1 MRVHARCTNVG
12 GSASPPAQK
21 CCAPSRNDAH
31 YFFGSRTWG
40 EIMRGDRMTMHG
52 GLAQC
57 WTRCIA
63 AVSKSC
69 RIGRVTWWPRAV
81 GSKKGAS
88 CFPFSRRA
96 AQGGQSRSCRGR
108 DAPGPQVPRTLVT
121 KVALQRVYCSG
132 PNLPKQPPLQIYGD

>member
-1 MRVHARCTNVG
+1 MVHHNNKSSTWYQGIILMRSHDDARRCVLMRDVQMLEVLRRLRPKNVARHQEMMRTN
-12 GSASPPAQK
+12 
-21 CCAPSRNDAH
+21 
-31 YFFGSRTWG
+31 FFGSRTWG

-96 AQGGQSRSCRGR
+96 AQGGQSRSFRGR
-108 DAPGPQVPRTLVT
+108 DAP
-121 KVALQRVYCSG
+121 
-132 PNLPKQPPLQIYGD
+132 